1 MSEFYERRAIGPAD
15 RRTREGIPRSRET
28 DALFHEEPTMIR
40 EDEAE
45 VYDLGFIVEDRED
58 RRGGLLEHWQRLETL
73 DTDEAMETDPR
84 GALPE
89 EARVLSRIGVPAAWH
104 PAELSV
110 EHADAEGSEQEFA
123 ESTGLLVDPA
133 AHSPKSAARRGG
145 CAVPVRDR
153 DQGPGVGLHGYACG
167 IATGFGTSIPQDI
180 GVGGFA
186 VGDNPV
192 LVLVTNKKP

>member
-1 MSEFYERRAIGPAD
+1 MNDFYQRRARGPGG
-15 RRTREGIPRSRET
+15 RRSCEDISKSREM
-28 DALFHEEPTMIR
+28 DVLLHEEPMMIR
-40 EDEAE
+40 EDETE
-45 VYDLGFIVEDRED
+45 VYDLGFIVEDHED

-73 DTDEAMETDPR
+73 DTDEALETDPR

-89 EARVLSRIGVPAAWH
+89 EAQVLSRTGMPAAWH

-110 EHADAEGSEQEFA
+110 EHADAERNEMEFA

-133 AHSPKSAARRGG
+133 VQSLKSATRRGG
-145 CAVPVRDR
+145 RTVPVR
-153 DQGPGVGLHGYACG
+153 DQGPGVGLHGYARG
-167 IATGFGTSIPQDI
+167 IATGFGTSVPQAI

-192 LVLVTNKKP
+192 LVPVRIEKP